1 MEEIKAYK
9 ISTGEI
15 FDDKNKA
22 VDAEKNATLEKEV
35 FEFANRYGV
44 YEEVEAIFNA
54 IVNFKEELYDI
65 LDRYMN
71 KTNQP

>member
-9 ISTGEI
+9 TSTGEI
-15 FDDKNKA
+15 FDDKDKA
-22 VDAEKNATLEKEV
+22 IDAEKNATLEKEV

-54 IVNFKEELYDI
+54 ILNFKEELYDI

>member
-1 MEEIKAYK
+1 M
-9 ISTGEI
+9 
-15 FDDKNKA
+15 
-22 VDAEKNATLEKEV
+22 

-54 IVNFKEELYDI
+54 ILNFKEELYDI